1 MTTLS
6 DRVAPDDQLQELG
19 LLGLSY
25 AFSQAPLNLAEL
37 GAYYL
42 HASTLTDAKKRKIA
56 NVIRQELN
64 ANNTLQ
70 TQNGTQHELAH
81 HLRNIQQDAYL
92 KHLAP
97 NTNRQG
103 SFERKKLSVPVNLA
117 LRDYQRDCV
126 EQLEAEHSR
135 ENPLPLVVKLPTG
148 AGKTRTSL
156 TFIRNMMDR
165 SPTPLNVIWQ
175 VHSKLL
181 CDQAATSFEDVW
193 DTVRPINNL
202 RDVWVNR
209 AYNSMLEIDA
219 IPEEISTH
227 QFIVVTPDAIR
238 TTPSIDIPIDLI
250 VVDEAHHGI
259 EEQQTLRALLPNV
272 PVLGLTA
279 TPELS
284 SDPIRFNQMYRR
296 IVEPR
301 RQIMGEFRG
310 EVKDWL
316 VKTEVLSNF
325 DLEEMSIAQKASES
339 IGFDN
344 VNLDRPWK
352 DQGGV
357 CNIISDLADSMM
369 RDHDVRKLLIF
380 CDAVEQCDVIAS
392 LLRSR
397 GRRAMS
403 VSGNNPRKDEIIESF
418 RSKQFEILVSVNLLR
433 EGYDEPTVD
442 GILMARRNISL
453 PENEPLRTQIIGRG
467 LRGPESE
474 GTPYCLVWMMTR

>member
-6 DRVAPDDQLQELG
+6 DPIVPDDRLNEFG
-19 LLGLSY
+19 LLSDAY
-25 AFSQAPLNLAEL
+25 AFSQASLSVAEL

-42 HASTLTDAKKRKIA
+42 HSTTLSDAKKQKIG
-56 NVIRQELN
+56 NVIRRELD
-64 ANNTLQ
+64 ADDTLNVQ
-70 TQNGTQHELAH
+70 HGHRHELAR
-81 HLRNIQQDAYL
+81 HLRNIQEDAYL

-97 NTNRQG
+97 NTGRQE
-103 SFERKKLSVPVNLA
+103 SFERKKLSVPVTFE
-117 LRDYQRDCV
+117 LRDYQQDCV
-126 EQLEAEHSR
+126 GQLEAEHNQ
-135 ENPLPLVVKLPTG
+135 ENPRHLVLKLPTG

-219 IPEEISTH
+219 IPEEISAH
-227 QFIVVTPDAIR
+227 QFIVVTPDAIQ

-259 EEQQTLRALLPNV
+259 EEQQTLRALLPDV

-279 TPELS
+279 TPELTA
-284 SDPIRFNQMYRR
+284 DRHRFNSMYQK
-296 IVEPR
+296 IVEPTGKT
-301 RQIMGEFRG
+301 MGKFRG
-310 EVKDWL
+310 TVKDWL
-316 VKTEVLSNF
+316 IQTEVLSKF
-325 DLEEMSIAQKASES
+325 SEENKSIAQAASES
-339 IGFDN
+339 IGFNN

-369 RDHDVRKLLIF
+369 RDHDVKKLLIF

-418 RSKQFEILVSVNLLR
+418 RSKQFEILISVNLLR
-433 EGYDEPTVD
+433 EGYEPTVD
-442 GILMARRNISL
+442 GILMARRNIFH
-453 PENEPLRTQIIGRG
+453 PDNEPLRTQIIGRG
-467 LRGPESE
+467 LRGPESG
-474 GTPYCLVWMMTR
+474 GTPHCLVWMMTR